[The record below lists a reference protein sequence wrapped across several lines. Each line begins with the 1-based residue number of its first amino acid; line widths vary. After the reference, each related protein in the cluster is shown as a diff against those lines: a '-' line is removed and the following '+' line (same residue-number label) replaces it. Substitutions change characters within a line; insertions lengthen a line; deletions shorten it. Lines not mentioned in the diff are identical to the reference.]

1 MIYGK
6 IYAMKTAI
14 RLDDITP
21 DMNYDKF
28 NKVKQ
33 ILDEANIR
41 PLIGVVPYSKD
52 ETLRVEKP
60 HEDFD
65 KLTCDLQ
72 QNGWSIALHG
82 YNHLYTTTE
91 KGIFPINEFSEF
103 AGVDYDKQE
112 VMIRQGLSQLREWG
126 LEPTVFM
133 APGHTFDKNTLK
145 ALKANGINAITDG
158 FGSKPY
164 IREGVTFY
172 PISRRRSECI
182 SGKDGYSTY
191 VLHTN
196 TMSEDGIEAFK
207 KMLNENRD
215 KFISFDEYLAVLP
228 ETRTRIGNLKEYL
241 TALAK
246 HYLVSKKASKGTV
259 IHSQ

>member
-14 RLDDITP
+14 RLDDIAP

-33 ILDEANIR
+33 ILDEVGIK

-52 ETLRVEKP
+52 ETLRIEKP

-65 KLTCDLQ
+65 KLVCDLQ

-82 YNHLYTTTE
+82 YNHLYTTRD

-158 FGSKPY
+158 FGIKPY
-164 IREGVTFY
+164 VREGVTFY

-182 SGKDGYSTY
+182 SDKKGYSTY

-228 ETRTRIGNLKEYL
+228 ETRNCIGNLKEYL
-241 TALAK
+241 MALVK

-259 IHSQ
+259 IHGQ